1 MKRRE
6 FITLLGGA
14 AGRWPIV
21 ARGEQAGRT
30 YKLAFLVPVS
40 RDSPAIAAFFDEL
53 HLNGFIEGPKSECHT
68 GRVRSP
74 QRAECGGGD
83 GVGQVSPRRDP
94 QRRRCGYQGSTAS
107 DFGRD
112 PYLA

>member
-1 MKRRE
+1 VRRRE

-14 AGRWPIV
+14 AAAWPTV

-53 HLNGFIEGPKSECHT
+53 HLNGFIEGQNLSVLP
-68 GRVRSP
+68 
-74 QRAECGGGD
+74 D
-83 GVGQVSPRRDP
+83 G
-94 QRRRCGYQGSTAS
+94 
-107 DFGRD
+107 
-112 PYLA
+112 